1 MGKGRLGGD
10 VENIAERDNERN
22 ENKNGTVF
30 SKECEEEFK
39 ANGFQKCCNSCRE
52 MRNKLNIKKRD
63 LRRSKRR
70 KLNRPMIRC
79 GGIYRMDA
87 DELTLEAFKYYRK
100 RFGRKVKK
108 K

>member
-1 MGKGRLGGD
+1 MGG
-10 VENIAERDNERN
+10 RDNGRN
-22 ENKNGTVF
+22 EDENGTVF
-30 SKECEEEFK
+30 SKECEETFK
-39 ANGFQKCCNSCRE
+39 ANGFKKCCNPCGEIRK
-52 MRNKLNIKKRD
+52 KLIQKKCHLRD
-63 LRRSKRR
+63 SKRR

-108 K
+108 KENG